1 MTVMINDNGGNETQP
16 TTQQEIEMQQGIQVV
31 PISIEQ
37 ESLFMDELARQ
48 AAAKGNSKRIGAY
61 KL

>member
-1 MTVMINDNGGNETQP
+1 
-16 TTQQEIEMQQGIQVV
+16 MQQGIQVV